1 MEIELITP
9 SIPRRMACW
18 LYEGML
24 VFGVV
29 FVAGCLFFG
38 AGTLLGS
45 TNVTQSDLA
54 SSVALK
60 AYLFAVIGIYFVW
73 LWAKGQ
79 TLAMK
84 TWGITVLDLSGN
96 HITQSRA
103 LLRYALSWL
112 WFLPALALISAF
124 KFSPTESMLIVAAWV
139 AVWAFSSRL
148 HPSKQFWHDA
158 LAGTRLSFKPNVS
171 R

>member
-1 MEIELITP
+1 MVIELITP
-9 SIPRRMACW
+9 SIRRRMACW

-29 FVAGCLFFG
+29 FVAGCVFFG
-38 AGTLLGS
+38 AGFLFGS
-45 TNVTQSDLA
+45 ASMTGPGMA
-54 SSVALK
+54 SSVALQG
-60 AYLFAVIGIYFVW
+60 YLFVVIGIYFVW

-84 TWGITVLDLSGN
+84 TWGITVLDLAGKP
-96 HITQSRA
+96 ITQTRA
-103 LLRYALSWL
+103 LLRYVLSWL

-124 KFSPTESMLIVAAWV
+124 KFSATESIFIIAGWI
-139 AVWAFSSRL
+139 AVWAVLSRF
-148 HPSKQFWHDA
+148 HSTNQFWHDA
-158 LAGTRLSFKPNVS
+158 LAGTRLVLKPNVK